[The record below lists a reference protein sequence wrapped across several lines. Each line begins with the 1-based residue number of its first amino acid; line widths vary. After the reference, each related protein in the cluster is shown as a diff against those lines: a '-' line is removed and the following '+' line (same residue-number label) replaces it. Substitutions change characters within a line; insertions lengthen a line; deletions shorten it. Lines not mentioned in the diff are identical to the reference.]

1 MNGDLLGG
9 LQGPDADAC
18 ADASSKDVP
27 AENGHAPSP
36 PSDFGAFD
44 LLSGSPRNM
53 QRKEADAEVPPDATN
68 NLPDFAKPED
78 HDGDNQK
85 QASVNLLDFGGGSPP
100 QHHHHQQHDDGNSAT
115 NPRIS
120 ISAEPP
126 NLAAPLSGSDDS
138 KTTTPMEEDNSAAA
152 AAAAAPTVDPK
163 SFEEEEGQAAPEA
176 VGETVT
182 LSAGPTLEPQPEQ
195 PVPTDTLQT
204 NSTGLVTNKD
214 TAVPAE
220 QEQQQQQLGQEEV
233 PTTSEETTSSLPV
246 VVQAEV
252 ESNTAEQPSNGVE
265 HQWASDESSANQRPT
280 ETQKTNVTVSSK
292 PLPGEEDSI
301 SPETSSSAQ
310 RNQNGS
316 SSDEAKPISGEEKM
330 STSVPPPQAERE
342 KSEANDSP
350 NSAQPSGSAEGQ
362 NEKVTRETGDSKCD
376 VNVINETQNPTSADT
391 ASTWWNKEDRGTEQT
406 QNQSDSD
413 SKDETGYTAE
423 CPTPVVASLPLAQPA
438 KAVRSSPPST
448 PPRPVSSDEASQ
460 KTPNPASQ
468 KSSLPAPLTPNPSQ
482 APQNAPGTPLPDR
495 LKWLEQELHAAHSL
509 IQQLQHREEEE
520 EKTGNAIMVELQA
533 SLQSQL
539 SQRAEAEDAA
549 RRATAE
555 AKKSNEQLEKLQND
569 AEGIIGELT
578 KDLTKVS
585 KEKTDMQTE
594 FEQIREER
602 DEQARK
608 ESALTNRL
616 NAAKKNEAVKA
627 NAAEHYEDLVDNLE
641 KQGQECKEKLTKTTA
656 ERDQLK
662 NEVAQ
667 WKQYAE
673 QRTKQLES
681 ALNDE
686 KKLNDERKRK
696 MKEFVEAKT
705 EEVRSAKA
713 DNISL
718 QTELDQTNRSLKE
731 LNQRY
736 KQLHAQWVQAQTR
749 NRELQRDM
757 TKMKKD
763 SEKMTKVGGSLEA
776 KLSRSA
782 NEADLHKNK
791 RLAAKHEL
799 MAVLHQLEAERE
811 TNNRLRESIKVTFT
825 PKALSQQQ
833 TVQETLDDFEGALIK
848 LATKLGRQ
856 LPPPPVTGNDLLMEM
871 MTEQTLDDG
880 TPSEDNEDSG
890 DAESDKPSV
899 PDANTTKVLTKLE
912 NETQRL
918 SQCIMAVTSSVERL
932 HTLVE
937 GPNHRSCVGALQH
950 FLLSSSAQTS
960 EETASITGTRRTTT
974 RGSRY
979 GQVPGGTLT

>member
-9 LQGPDADAC
+9 LVEGPNADAC
-18 ADASSKDVP
+18 ADADASSKDVP

-36 PSDFGAFD
+36 PSDVGAFD
-44 LLSGSPRNM
+44 LLSGSPLKM
-53 QRKEADAEVPPDATN
+53 ERKESDAEVPLDATD
-68 NLPDFAKPED
+68 NL
-78 HDGDNQK
+78 
-85 QASVNLLDFGGGSPP
+85 QASVNLLDCGAGSPP
-100 QHHHHQQHDDGNSAT
+100 PHHQQQHDDGTSAP
-115 NPRIS
+115 NPTIA
-120 ISAEPP
+120 ISAEPS
-126 NLAAPLSGSDDS
+126 NQAAPLPGTGSDDS
-138 KTTTPMEEDNSAAA
+138 KPTTTTKEEDSAA

-163 SFEEEEGQAAPEA
+163 SSEEEEGQAAPEA
-176 VGETVT
+176 VGETGKQS
-182 LSAGPTLEPQPEQ
+182 SARPTPEPQPEQ
-195 PVPTDTLQT
+195 PVTTNTLQ
-204 NSTGLVTNKD
+204 NSSTGSVTNKD
-214 TAVPAE
+214 TAVPT
-220 QEQQQQQLGQEEV
+220 EQQPQHQQPGQGEA
-233 PTTSEETTSSLPV
+233 PTTSEEATSSSPV
-246 VVQAEV
+246 VKQAEA
-252 ESNTAEQPSNGVE
+252 ESSTAEQPSNGVE
-265 HQWASDESSANQRPT
+265 HQSASDKSANQRPT
-280 ETQKTNVTVSSK
+280 EAQETSDTISSK
-292 PLPGEEDSI
+292 PLPGEENSI
-301 SPETSSSAQ
+301 SSETSSSSYVYVQ
-310 RNQNGS
+310 HRNHNGS
-316 SSDEAKPISGEEKM
+316 SSGEAKPILEQEET
-330 STSVPPPQAERE
+330 SASVPPPQAERE
-342 KSEANDSP
+342 ISETNDSP
-350 NSAQPSGSAEGQ
+350 NSAQPSGSAEGP
-362 NEKVTRETGDSKCD
+362 NEKVTPEMGDSKSD
-376 VNVINETQNPTSADT
+376 VNVTNETHNPSSADT
-391 ASTWWNKEDRGTEQT
+391 ASTWLNREDRGTEPT
-406 QNQSDSD
+406 QNPSESD
-413 SKDETGYTAE
+413 SKDETGSTAE
-423 CPTPVVASLPLAQPA
+423 CPTPVVVSLPLLAQPA
-438 KAVRSSPPST
+438 KAVGSVPPST
-448 PPRPVSSDEASQ
+448 PTRVVSSEEASQ
-460 KTPNPASQ
+460 NAPNPASQ

-482 APQNAPGTPLPDR
+482 APENAPGTPLPDR

-578 KDLTKVS
+578 KDLEKVS
-585 KEKTDMQTE
+585 KEKTDMQIE

-641 KQGQECKEKLTKTTA
+641 KQGQEYKGKLTTTTA

-662 NEVAQ
+662 NEVVQ
-667 WKQYAE
+667 WKQYSE

-731 LNQRY
+731 FNQRY

-763 SEKMTKVGGSLEA
+763 SEKMTKVGGTLEA

-880 TPSEDNEDSG
+880 TPSEDNGDSG

-899 PDANTTKVLTKLE
+899 PDASTTKVLTKLE

-937 GPNHRSCVGALQH
+937 GPNHRSCIGALQQL
-950 FLLSSSAQTS
+950 LLSSSAQTS
-960 EETASITGTRRTTT
+960 EETTSITGTRRTTT
-974 RGSRY
+974 RGARY